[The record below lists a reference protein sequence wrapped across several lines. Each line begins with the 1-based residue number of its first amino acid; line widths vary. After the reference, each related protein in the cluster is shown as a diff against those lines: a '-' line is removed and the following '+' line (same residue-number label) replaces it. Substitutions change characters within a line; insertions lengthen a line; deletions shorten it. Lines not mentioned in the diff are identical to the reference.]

1 MISFSSNL
9 RNSLF
14 WESSH
19 TLLKSSKLEFIF
31 SLLRNIHLLP
41 IILTE
46 GDVWAALENKTLS
59 LSLEGDNSASTTQIY
74 PEMQGTHAR
83 DKLAF
88 LLCWLRHP
96 HITQHQ
102 SSSQTLKQCANSK
115 SAIKKKKKKRLRTN
129 GKLWYTHRDIRKQI
143 TAWKNAEIDFYQIWH
158 LWFLGLAL
166 FSSHTLFSK
175 WRIIEQCSQL
185 QPVWK
190 AAQGSKH
197 LIASFCSHL
206 YNLHWVT

>member
-115 SAIKKKKKKRLRTN
+115 SAIKKKKKKAQN
-129 GKLWYTHRDIRKQI
+129 QWQI
-143 TAWKNAEIDFYQIWH
+143 VIHPQRYKKTDHSMKKRRNRFLPDLAFMVS
-158 LWFLGLAL
+158 WFSFVFQPHSVQQMEDNWTVLSASTCLK
-166 FSSHTLFSK
+166 SST
-175 WRIIEQCSQL
+175 RQ
-185 QPVWK
+185 
-190 AAQGSKH
+190 
-197 LIASFCSHL
+197 
-206 YNLHWVT
+206 